1 MTWNALLRGQ
11 SPEEI
16 EPMKKVKETQQNSRK
31 KKKRCHLYPVSL
43 LSSSYSHLT
52 EQDLTSEDLLSLT
65 REKKNRNHA
74 LFLVK
79 PGLH

>member
-1 MTWNALLRGQ
+1 VTWNALLRGQ

-65 REKKNRNHA
+65 REKKIEIM
-74 LFLVK
+74 LCF
-79 PGLH
+79 